1 MSRAGLKNSLSSR
14 GYDHQTCGLYLVP
27 ICLSR
32 EAGGGGEEKVCF
44 KQTWCLAHNL
54 LFLGMGK
61 EASLDFQPSA
71 FSAFCFLPSLV
82 RRILPRS
89 AGLQKLLLP
98 VPQRS
103 HHQPLLSMANLQL
116 VWGYMATEEDWRG
129 WGRVGWLQQGLPGRE
144 TLRSH
149 GSCRSQTARKATK
162 AKGRQGG
169 MGWPLNNQRVLTFKC
184 SYQHLAL
191 LSSLLFLPSFYVYGA
206 WMVLD
211 FLYCFPVGMRLWMLY
226 NFLFCTSPH
235 TTDVYLNT
243 WNPSVTWVCL

>member
-1 MSRAGLKNSLSSR
+1 
-14 GYDHQTCGLYLVP
+14 
-27 ICLSR
+27 
-32 EAGGGGEEKVCF
+32 
-44 KQTWCLAHNL
+44 
-54 LFLGMGK
+54 
-61 EASLDFQPSA
+61 
-71 FSAFCFLPSLV
+71 
-82 RRILPRS
+82 
-89 AGLQKLLLP
+89 
-98 VPQRS
+98 
-103 HHQPLLSMANLQL
+103 MANLQL

-144 TLRSH
+144 TLRSP

-162 AKGRQGG
+162 AKGRRGG

-226 NFLFCTSPH
+226 NFLFCTCLLIPLTCILTLETH
-235 TTDVYLNT
+235 LWHGY
-243 WNPSVTWVCL
+243 VCKALCVSHRTLLCDYQEKEYVFSTQTAFCFGLSWH